1 MRFMLLM
8 IPHGYESAEPDV
20 MPEPAAVK
28 EMMRYNESL
37 KAAGVLLALE
47 GLHPPAVGTRVYFDG
62 DKPRVVSGPF
72 PGVQEALGGFWIL
85 DVKSK
90 EEAIQ
95 WASRCPAS
103 ANEVIEVREIQ
114 EFDDFPEEI
123 QQAIGDSKNL
133 MG

>member
-8 IPHGYESAEPDV
+8 IPHGFESAQPGV
-20 MPEPAAVK
+20 MPDPAAVK
-28 EMMRYNESL
+28 TMMRFNESL

-47 GLHPPAVGTRVYFDG
+47 GLHPTSVGARVYFDG
-62 DKPRVVSGPF
+62 GKPRVVPGPF

-103 ANEVIEVREIQ
+103 GNEVIEVRQIQ
-114 EFDDFPEEI
+114 EFEDFPAEI
-123 QQAIGDSKNL
+123 KQAIGDSKDL

>member
-20 MPEPAAVK
+20 MPEPAAIK
-28 EMMRYNESL
+28 EMMRFNESL
-37 KAAGVLLALE
+37 KAAGVLLAVE
-47 GLHPPAVGTRVYFDG
+47 GLHPPSVGARVYFDG
-62 DKPRVVSGPF
+62 DKPRVVPGPF

-103 ANEVIEVREIQ
+103 GNEVIEVREIQ
-114 EFDDFPEEI
+114 ELDDFPAEI
-123 QQAIGDSKNL
+123 KQAIGDWKT
-133 MG
+133 

>member
-8 IPHGYESAEPDV
+8 IPHGYESAKPDV

-28 EMMRYNESL
+28 EMMRFNESL

-47 GLHPPAVGTRVYFDG
+47 GLHPPSTGARVHFDG
-62 DKPRVVSGPF
+62 GKPRVEPGPF

-103 ANEVIEVREIQ
+103 VNEVIEVREIQ
-114 EFDDFPEEI
+114 ELEDFPEEI
-123 QQAIGDSKNL
+123 KQVIGDWKT
-133 MG
+133 